1 MDKKTEVSSYEFT
14 SKVTSFSVSSEKEE
28 LTGKFKL
35 QFASQFDA
43 FDENGELVKRRY
55 IWVSSWK
62 LTQIILSSGAAIAS
76 LLAVFTP
83 NQIRSEEYRKLLS
96 YLVVS
101 EEFKVL
107 RTPIMEG
114 EVLENGEV
122 ATRCGFATKFIS
134 CSNLQ
139 LMKLNNP
146 LFKGLFDKL
155 FADACAVSANNNNEI
170 DYTKV

>member
-1 MDKKTEVSSYEFT
+1 MEQKTGVNSYEFV
-14 SKVTSFSVSSEKEE
+14 SKATSFSVSSEKEE
-28 LTGKFKL
+28 LSGKFKL
-35 QFASQFDA
+35 EFAANFQA
-43 FDENGELVKRRY
+43 FNENGELVEKNY
-55 IWVSSWK
+55 IWVSCWK
-62 LTQIILSSGAAIAS
+62 LTHIIMNSGAAIAS
-76 LLAVFTP
+76 LLAIFTP

-96 YLVVS
+96 YLLVG

-122 ATRCGFATKFIS
+122 ATRCGFSTKFIS

-139 LMKLNNP
+139 LAKLNNP

-155 FADACAVSANNNNEI
+155 FADACAVSAKSDTEI

>member
-1 MDKKTEVSSYEFT
+1 MEQKIGVQSYDFT
-14 SKVTSFSVSSEKEE
+14 SKITSFSVSSEKEE

-43 FDENGELVKRRY
+43 FDENGELVKRDY

-62 LTQIILSSGAAIAS
+62 LTQLILSSDAAIAS
-76 LLAVFTP
+76 LLSIFTP
-83 NQIRSEEYRKLLS
+83 AQIRSEEYRKFLA
-96 YLVVS
+96 YLVVG
-101 EEFKVL
+101 EEFKVF
-107 RTPIMEG
+107 RTPIAEG
-114 EVLENGEV
+114 EVLESGEV
-122 ATRCGFATKFIS
+122 ATRCGFATSFTS

-155 FADACAVSANNNNEI
+155 FADACAVSAKSGTEI